1 MPPFAF
7 SATLGAEAICVGAIV
22 SIVMSSG
29 GLDAKPTFPTVS
41 VIEAVKLAT
50 P

>member
-22 SIVMSSG
+22 SITISAEDAEPVFPVLSVM
-29 GLDAKPTFPTVS
+29 
-41 VIEAVKLAT
+41 EAAIVL
-50 P
+50 